1 MVEQYSKMQEFRDY
15 MDEAILVGEDI
26 MRQLPDTYGISIVVK
41 DIESALNPLQNKPED
56 NSKTLKNIT
65 EILENKF
72 SHGKNRQKCP
82 DLDKDR
88 QVPCMMEQLYLTALR
103 LEALKHYERSR
114 AEESDYETK
123 PMNSTCDVFTT
134 TYNLISK

>member
-72 SHGKNRQKCP
+72 SSI
-82 DLDKDR
+82 
-88 QVPCMMEQLYLTALR
+88 PCSCLFIFLLLINYLCL
-103 LEALKHYERSR
+103 
-114 AEESDYETK
+114 
-123 PMNSTCDVFTT
+123 P
-134 TYNLISK
+134 LIFKKKFYCFYYIIYFVIL